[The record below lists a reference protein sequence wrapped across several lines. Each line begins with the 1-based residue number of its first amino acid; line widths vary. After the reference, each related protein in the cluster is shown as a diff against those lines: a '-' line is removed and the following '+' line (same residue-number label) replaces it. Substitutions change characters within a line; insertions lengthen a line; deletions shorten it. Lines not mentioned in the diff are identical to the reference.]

1 MSIEYAYL
9 EKTEQYIN
17 SGSDPYQLS
26 PEIARWIAHELE
38 KRVEQ
43 LYEKQP
49 EHLEHE
55 HLLEVYRT
63 LRTHM
68 HLPVFVIGY
77 REEEHTVLLEAW
89 HFAIRPPSNSEVGV
103 QFVLDRV
110 PLHLFQDGA
119 APRV

>member
-1 MSIEYAYL
+1 MSIDYAYL

-49 EHLEHE
+49 EHLELE